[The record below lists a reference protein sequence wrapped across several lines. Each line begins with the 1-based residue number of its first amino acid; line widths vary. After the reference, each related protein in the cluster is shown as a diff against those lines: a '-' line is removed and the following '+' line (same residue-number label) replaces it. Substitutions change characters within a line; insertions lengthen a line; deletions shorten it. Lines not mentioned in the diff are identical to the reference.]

1 VNKPRE
7 LAVKSKVVD
16 VDINHHLR
24 VKQTDN
30 VLNGLIHD
38 MKYEFLYKP
47 SNLQSKEK
55 IEEHIE
61 RIVRHE
67 EYLKKIKLKNREAI
81 KNTTYTSRPAGKD
94 YELIHLKKIKHFTD
108 HKGNYITKSGYVIDD
123 YKLHND
129 DDVDHVDEQLVK
141 ARTTKPLTK

>member
-1 VNKPRE
+1 MSKPTE
-7 LAVKSKVVD
+7 SAMKSKVID
-16 VDINHHLR
+16 MDINHHLR

-61 RIVRHE
+61 KIVNHE

-94 YELIHLKKIKHFTD
+94 YELIHLKKIKNSISYYPKFIKIIHWLAQWVFM
-108 HKGNYITKSGYVIDD
+108 NYILD
-123 YKLHND
+123 YRLY
-129 DDVDHVDEQLVK
+129 
-141 ARTTKPLTK
+141 AI